1 MNNAKEITNF
11 SNQRFKLYISNEVNN
26 ELNNKISLN
35 FSSNNNV
42 QRERAEVLFRHTNR
56 ALYNIANGIMIDET
70 NVSRD
75 GELYYDIFEGIGTI
89 LFVPIINDQKELGML
104 VTRII
109 WKYQTND
116 WWKIVESKT
125 YTHILNE
132 VIRKYISENCEIIK

>member
-1 MNNAKEITNF
+1 MNNTTEITNF

-26 ELNNKISLN
+26 ELNYKITLN
-35 FSSNNNV
+35 FSSNCYE
-42 QRERAEVLFRHTNR
+42 QRERAEVLFRYTNI

-75 GELYYDIFEGIGTI
+75 GELCYDIFEDIGTI
-89 LFVPIINDQKELGML
+89 LFVPIVNDQKELGML

-116 WWKIVESKT
+116 WWKIVEGKR
-125 YTHILNE
+125 YEHIINE
-132 VIRKYISENCEIIK
+132 VIRNYISKNCKMII